1 MLDSKNRA
9 LLSLL
14 SENSYIT
21 AQEIGSRLSLSEK
34 TVRTRLHEI
43 MNDAEQN
50 GAKILSKPR
59 YGYGLQILD
68 AEKWNAFFCQRQKI
82 VIQIPKDA
90 EERVEYI
97 LAALLTQK
105 AYAYIKL
112 EQLSETLYVSSKT
125 LTGEIKR
132 VEYILH
138 QFSLSLDRRPHYG
151 IRIEGSEFNKRCC
164 ILQNFYMNSSPFWL
178 TEGKDEQARQ
188 IASILLQLIRQ
199 FHIRFTETTFQ
210 KTIYYIQISL
220 ARMQSGFAITNE
232 PPEYVADITAECDVS
247 REVYRELAPA
257 GHDVPFA
264 EVLYTG
270 IYIAGKRI
278 MGVGREMG
286 GDLVTSSKQD
296 ELITRMFDLIYQTY
310 GVDFR
315 EDLNLRILLLQHL
328 KPMEIRL
335 RYNIPVEMC
344 ADEIKEKYFFC
355 YTMAQLAA
363 NVLEEEF
370 GKPLPEEELLCL
382 SIYFALAMDERSSP
396 DKRKNNILLVCVSG
410 KASVQLLVHRFKKE
424 FGDEI
429 GSLKVCS
436 LYDFDHVDL
445 KEIDL
450 IFSTVPLYKPVP
462 VPVMQIRDFFDGQDI
477 VSIRRFLENSTR
489 NVIDLYFRP
498 ELFFTEVPGN
508 TKEEVL
514 HTICSQI
521 KKEISLPEGFEDAV
535 LQREAMGSTDFGNLC
550 AIPHPCRLMTHESFA
565 AVAVLQQP
573 ILWQRNP
580 VQVVML
586 VSLTNE
592 VGTDNQ
598 EFYGMTAD
606 FLCDEAAVR
615 QLIREQSFS
624 AFRKIL
630 TGLKR

>member
-43 MNDAEQN
+43 MDAAEQN
-50 GAKILSKPR
+50 GAKIISKPR

-68 AEKWNAFFCQRQKI
+68 AEKWSAFFCQRQKT
-82 VIQIPKDA
+82 VVQIPKDA

-164 ILQNFYMNSSPFWL
+164 ILQNFYMNSSPFWP
-178 TEGKDEQARQ
+178 TEEKEEQARQ
-188 IASILLQLIRQ
+188 MAPVLLRLIRQ

-247 REVYRELAPA
+247 REVYREFAPA
-257 GHDVPFA
+257 GHDVPSA

-286 GDLVTSSKQD
+286 GDLVTSSKLD
-296 ELITRMFDLIYQTY
+296 ELITRMFEVVYQTY

-335 RYNIPVEMC
+335 RYDIPVEMC

-363 NVLEEEF
+363 KVLEEEF

-382 SIYFALAMDERSSP
+382 SIYFALAMDERHIEQ
-396 DKRKNNILLVCVSG
+396 KKKNNILLICVSG
-410 KASVQLLVHRFKKE
+410 KASAQLLVYRFKKE
-424 FGDEI
+424 FGEYI
-429 GSLKVCS
+429 QSLNVCS
-436 LYDFDHVDL
+436 LYDLEHIDL
-445 KEIDL
+445 SHIDL
-450 IFSTVPLYKPVP
+450 IFSTVPVYKPVP
-462 VPVMQIRDFFDGQDI
+462 VPIMQIRDFFEGQDI
-477 VSIRRFLENSTR
+477 LSVRRFMESGNM
-489 NVIDLYFRP
+489 DLLDRYFRE
-498 ELFFTEVPGN
+498 ELFFADVPG
-508 TKEEVL
+508 TTREEVL
-514 HTICSQI
+514 HEICRRMG
-521 KKEISLPEGFEDAV
+521 ERVPLPEGFEEAV
-535 LQREAMGSTDFGNLC
+535 FQRERMGSTDFGNLC
-550 AIPHPCRLMTHESFA
+550 AIPHPCRLMTDESFA
-565 AVAVLQQP
+565 AVAVLQHP
-573 ILWQRNP
+573 IHWERNP
-580 VQVVML
+580 VQVVVL
-586 VSLTNE
+586 VSLKNE
-592 VGTDNQ
+592 SGADNQ
-598 EFYGMTAD
+598 EFYRITAE
-606 FLCDEAAVR
+606 FLSDEAAVKR
-615 QLIREQSFS
+615 LIEEPG
-624 AFRKIL
+624 FRTFRNIL

>member
-1 MLDSKNRA
+1 MMDRKNREI
-9 LLSLL
+9 LELL
-14 SENSYIT
+14 SESRYIT
-21 AQEIGSRLSLSEK
+21 AEELGNRLSLSEK
-34 TVRTRLHEI
+34 TVRTRLHELKTI
-43 MNDAEQN
+43 LSEN
-50 GAKILSKPR
+50 GAQIVSKPR
-59 YGYGLQILD
+59 YGYSLMVTDSKLWL
-68 AEKWNAFFCQRQKI
+68 EFCADGQKI
-82 VIQIPKDA
+82 NSHIPINS
-90 EERVEYI
+90 EERVDYI
-97 LAALLTQK
+97 LAKLMHLK
-105 AYAYIKL
+105 PGEFIKI
-112 EQLSETLYVSSKT
+112 EQLSEQLYVSSKT
-125 LTGEIKR
+125 LTGELRRIK
-132 VEYILH
+132 YILE
-138 QFSLSLDRRPHYG
+138 QFSLSLDSRPHYG
-151 IRIEGSEFNKRCC
+151 ICIVGREFNKRCC
-164 ILQNFYMNSSPFWL
+164 ILKNFPVGSGAFL
-178 TEGKDEQARQ
+178 KDSEWEQQAQ
-188 IASILLQLIRQ
+188 KIAAVFLRLIRQ
-199 FHIRFTETTFQ
+199 YHIRFTEVSFQ
-210 KTIYYIQISL
+210 KTICYIQLSL
-220 ARMQSGFAITNE
+220 LRIQQGFLVEDA
-232 PPEYVADITAECDVS
+232 PENAADIFSECEMS
-247 REVYRELAPA
+247 CAFYHELLTTEIPQEEI
-257 GHDVPFA
+257 F
-264 EVLYTG
+264 YTG

-278 MGVGREMG
+278 MGVGRESDN
-286 GDLVTSSKQD
+286 DLANSPQLDHTVTRIF
-296 ELITRMFDLIYQTY
+296 ETLYQTY

-315 EDLNLRILLLQHL
+315 KNLNLRVLLLQHL
-328 KPMEIRL
+328 RPMLIRL
-335 RYNIPVEMC
+335 KYDIPVEMC
-344 ADEIKEKYFFC
+344 ADEIKGKYFFC

-363 NVLEEEF
+363 KILEQEF

-410 KASVQLLVHRFKKE
+410 KASVQLLVHHFKKE

-429 GSLKVCS
+429 GRLKVCS

-462 VPVMQIRDFFDGQDI
+462 VPVMQIRDFFDGQDV

-565 AVAVLQQP
+565 AVAVLQRP

-615 QLIREQSFS
+615 QLIREPSFS